1 MDAVVARSMQ
11 RTSFIMILLGI
22 SAAVALVLSAVGI
35 YGVISYI
42 VTQRQF
48 EIGVRIALGA
58 RMSEVARMVLMQS
71 VRLAF
76 IGIALGL
83 AGAWTVTS
91 LLQSLLFGVG
101 AMDPLVLTI
110 VPAVQLLLAT
120 VASLAPARRASRIDP
135 IQALR
140 AE

>member
-1 MDAVVARSMQ
+1 
-11 RTSFIMILLGI
+11 
-22 SAAVALVLSAVGI
+22 
-35 YGVISYI
+35 
-42 VTQRQF
+42 
-48 EIGVRIALGA
+48 
-58 RMSEVARMVLMQS
+58 
-71 VRLAF
+71 
-76 IGIALGL
+76 
-83 AGAWTVTS
+83 VTS

-110 VPAVQLLLAT
+110 MPAVQLLLAT